1 MKNNETIIGILY
13 KKSTKAIAIIP
24 TKEITEIMNNL
35 VLQALSSSLQSL
47 ARKIPVG
54 NPITKSNK

>member
-1 MKNNETIIGILY
+1 MIIGILY
-13 KKSTKAIAIIP
+13 KKLVKVIAIIP
-24 TKEITEIMNNL
+24 IRERTDIINNL

-47 ARKIPVG
+47 ARKSPTG